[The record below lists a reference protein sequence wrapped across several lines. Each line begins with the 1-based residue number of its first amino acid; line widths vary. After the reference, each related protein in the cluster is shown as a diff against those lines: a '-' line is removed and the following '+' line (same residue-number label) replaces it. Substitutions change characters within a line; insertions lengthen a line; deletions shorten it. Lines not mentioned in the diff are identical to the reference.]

1 MRSSIIIGIF
11 SALAMHAQAGCETS
25 TLQIHT
31 DLHRPIKVYVDGR
44 TGDNPPTV
52 GVTVIGVTP
61 GTHHLKV
68 VEVYR
73 NRYGENVHH
82 TVYTGD
88 IDVRPS
94 VYMDARVD
102 EGRGISIHNTKMDC
116 DGHLST
122 TTDSTPPS
130 DNRTGNNATPA
141 MPSPQ
146 PIAEAPAAIPPHL
159 SDADFKKIV
168 KTITAT
174 KYETKKLDT
183 LNTLI
188 TGNDFSTD
196 QVRQLMN
203 LFSFESN
210 KLAVAKLLYD
220 HTVDTKNYGTLSAN
234 FNFADNKEAFKKFL
248 AGR

>member
-1 MRSSIIIGIF
+1 MLTI
-11 SALAMHAQAGCETS
+11 HAWAGCETS

-52 GVTVIGVTP
+52 GVTVNGITP
-61 GTHHLKV
+61 GMHHLKV

-73 NRYGENVHH
+73 NRYGENVHR
-82 TVYTGD
+82 TVYNGD

-94 VYMDARVD
+94 AYIDARVD
-102 EGRGISIHNTKMDC
+102 EGRGISLHNTKVTC
-116 DGHLST
+116 DEQYNAPANNYQQLANTSNNNPAP
-122 TTDSTPPS
+122 TPPAS
-130 DNRTGNNATPA
+130 QPVAEVPA
-141 MPSPQ
+141 
-146 PIAEAPAAIPPHL
+146 PIPAHL

-168 KTITAT
+168 KAITTT

-183 LNTLI
+183 LNTLM

-210 KLAVAKLLYD
+210 KLAVAELLYD
-220 HTVDTKNYGTLSAN
+220 HTVDTKNYSTLSAN

>member
-1 MRSSIIIGIF
+1 MRSFIFIGIF
-11 SALAMHAQAGCETS
+11 SMLTIHAWAGCETS

-52 GVTVIGVTP
+52 GVTVNGITP
-61 GTHHLKV
+61 GMHHIKV

-73 NRYGENVHH
+73 NRYGENVHR
-82 TVYTGD
+82 TVYNGD

-94 VYMDARVD
+94 VYIDARVD
-102 EGRGISIHNTKMDC
+102 EGRGISLHNTKVSC
-116 DGHLST
+116 DQQYNAPANNYQQPANTSNNT
-122 TTDSTPPS
+122 APTPPAS
-130 DNRTGNNATPA
+130 
-141 MPSPQ
+141 Q
-146 PIAEAPAAIPPHL
+146 PAAAVPEPIPAHL